1 MEVLIFV
8 LLLFV
13 ALACAWIVYRALYVN
28 KRSRKLTEE
37 KFHLFEDIIEK
48 LINGQTIDPVQLLQL
63 AQNPSTRFNLFK
75 ILERFDRSSIFPQQY
90 NTVEKSAESFLVNWL
105 EFPTELNAAPDEI
118 ELADSIILPGQPDLE
133 YLVFRFKSRRL
144 ADQWMLGVVGPFG
157 NDSKPFEIPKRIF
170 SRFNV
175 AGTVSAL
182 DEVRWVHTNIAVA
195 DH

>member
-1 MEVLIFV
+1 M
-8 LLLFV
+8 
-13 ALACAWIVYRALYVN
+13 
-28 KRSRKLTEE
+28 
-37 KFHLFEDIIEK
+37 
-48 LINGQTIDPVQLLQL
+48 G
-63 AQNPSTRFNLFK
+63 
-75 ILERFDRSSIFPQQY
+75 DRSSIFPQQY

-195 DH
+195 VH

>member
-1 MEVLIFV
+1 MSG
-8 LLLFV
+8 
-13 ALACAWIVYRALYVN
+13 R
-28 KRSRKLTEE
+28 
-37 KFHLFEDIIEK
+37 
-48 LINGQTIDPVQLLQL
+48 TIDPVQLLQL

-157 NDSKPFEIPKRIF
+157 NDSKPFEIPQRIF
-170 SRFNV
+170 SRFNL

-195 DH
+195 VH